1 MPVSRRLAL
10 GLPLLL
16 AACADPMTATDGIW
30 PTAGLAQKHN
40 AAVHVVNPHAGH
52 GGANPGG
59 SGRRA
64 ARVIDGYYTGE
75 IGAGA
80 DTGVTE

>member
-1 MPVSRRLAL
+1 MRANRGLLL
-10 GLPLLL
+10 GFPLVL
-16 AACADPMTATDGIW
+16 AACADPMAATDGIMSV
-30 PTAGLAQKHN
+30 AGLAQDHN
-40 AAVHVVNPHAGH
+40 AAVHIINPHAGH

-75 IGAGA
+75 IGVETN
-80 DTGVTE
+80 TGVTE